1 MPSRMWTQRLRMLH
15 TVFKRE
21 SYSTFV
27 VLLWETDKRKSLEN
41 IQGEAHQK
49 KDKTGKRAV
58 SSRIDPA
65 YIQNIGNWSGQLVH
79 QLLIATGNSGKVRE
93 YAELLSGIPFE
104 LVSLK
109 DLGITHEV
117 DETGE
122 TFQENSWLKAS
133 EYAALSGLLTL
144 ADDSGL
150 EVDALGGD
158 PGVRSARYGGDAC
171 QGDEDRVNLLL
182 KNLEDVPWDKRTAR
196 FRCVIAVVE
205 SGGTAMTQAEGSV
218 DGMIQYS
225 PQGVDGFGYDPV
237 FFIPSHYRTLAQ
249 ISLAEK
255 NQLSHRGNAA
265 KIVVE
270 SLKNLITDS

>member
-1 MPSRMWTQRLRMLH
+1 M
-15 TVFKRE
+15 
-21 SYSTFV
+21 
-27 VLLWETDKRKSLEN
+27 
-41 IQGEAHQK
+41 
-49 KDKTGKRAV
+49 
-58 SSRIDPA
+58 
-65 YIQNIGNWSGQLVH
+65 VH

-93 YAELLSGIPFE
+93 YAELLSGISFE

-122 TFQENSWLKAS
+122 TFEENAWLKAS

-196 FRCVIAVVE
+196 FRCAIAVVG
-205 SGGTAMTQAEGSV
+205 SGGTAVTQAKGSV

-225 PQGVDGFGYDPV
+225 PQGNDGFGYDPV

-270 SLKNLITDS
+270 SLKKLITNS

>member
-1 MPSRMWTQRLRMLH
+1 M
-15 TVFKRE
+15 
-21 SYSTFV
+21 
-27 VLLWETDKRKSLEN
+27 
-41 IQGEAHQK
+41 
-49 KDKTGKRAV
+49 
-58 SSRIDPA
+58 
-65 YIQNIGNWSGQLVH
+65 VH
-79 QLLIATGNSGKVRE
+79 QLLIATGNLGKVRE

-122 TFQENSWLKAS
+122 TFEENAWLKAS

-205 SGGTAMTQAEGSV
+205 SGGTAVTQAEGSV

-225 PQGVDGFGYDPV
+225 PQGDDGFGYDPV

-270 SLKNLITDS
+270 SLKKLITISKSRQLKNAN